1 MMKRLMAILAT
12 LMVVIPWA
20 STKKVH
26 AAEDTPSQRYVE
38 AMGSGWNLGNT
49 FDGFDEAG
57 DTGETSWSNPV
68 VTRELISSVKDKGY
82 DSIRLPFT
90 AHMRVGG
97 AESDYQLDEAFL
109 DRYEEVVNWA
119 LEEDLYVMVNVHHD
133 SWIWLADWDGSTESE
148 DYTKYVR
155 IWEQLADHFKDYDE
169 RVMFES
175 INEPQFYTD
184 DEATALSHL
193 ETINDSFHTIVRNS
207 GGQNAER
214 MLVLPT
220 LVTDAAQN
228 RLDALYQ
235 QIIEFED
242 ENIIATIHYYSEWV
256 FSANLGTTEFDEELW
271 DGVTARTSLISVFDR
286 IAATFTENGIGVVVG
301 EYGLLGYDKGDEV
314 NQLGETLKF
323 LEFINFYAEE
333 KGFNLILWDNG
344 QHIDRYTYEWKNALF
359 GNMIEASMEGRSAY
373 SEGLDTIFLNP
384 TDLES
389 GVSIPLT
396 LNGRALE
403 VISEGDTALTE
414 GVDYTIQGTTLQLT
428 EAYLNQLLE
437 RTSGVTGSE
446 TSLRMQ
452 FNGGADWYQTLV
464 YSEAP
469 VMSEAQGTVSEGIR
483 IPTAFNGSQLKSVVS
498 QNEAGAIVSNNN
510 WWGFLEHS
518 SEFLPNEEEN
528 TVDMLARYT
537 SILSDDLY
545 TLTFTY
551 YDGTVIEYQLT
562 VQDGVISG
570 QSITA
575 VDVPEEEPEV
585 VPDPE
590 IEPEPETELPV
601 EEVPEAPVEAVP
613 GEGIDPE
620 VPVEEEPATQ
630 PDEEV
635 TVPETE
641 SPTVT
646 EPEASPEAVDE
657 DTSEDLNEEA
667 TEGRREAVSSS
678 EGAHHVRLTEEPT
691 RSHGKEDVTKA
702 QMLPKTGMAVPITGL
717 IGSLFLSSSLGM
729 VFWNKK
735 RK

>member
-20 STKKVH
+20 STKKAH
-26 AAEDTPSQRYVE
+26 AAENTPSQRYVE

-68 VTRELISSVKDKGY
+68 VTRELIGSVKDKGY

-133 SWIWLADWDGSTESE
+133 SWIWLADWDGSTEAE
-148 DYTKYVR
+148 AYTQYVR
-155 IWEQLADHFKDYDE
+155 IWEQLADRFKDYDE

-175 INEPQFYTD
+175 INEPQFYTN

-235 QIIEFED
+235 QIIGFDD
-242 ENIIATIHYYSEWV
+242 ENLIATIHYYSEWV

-271 DGVTARTSLISVFDR
+271 DGVTARTSLINVFDR

-323 LEFINFYAEE
+323 LEFINYYAEE

-344 QHIDRYTYEWKNALF
+344 QHIDRYTYEWKNPLF

-384 TDLES
+384 TDPEGGL
-389 GVSIPLT
+389 SIPLT
-396 LNGRALE
+396 LNGRTLQA
-403 VISEGDTALTE
+403 VSEGGTALTE
-414 GVDYTIQGTTLQLT
+414 GMDYTLQGTTLQLT

-446 TSLRMQ
+446 TTLRLQ
-452 FNGGADWYQTLV
+452 FNGGADWYQTLI

-498 QNEAGAIVSNNN
+498 QNEAGVIVSNNN

-518 SEFLPNEEEN
+518 SEFLPNEDEN

-537 SILSDDLY
+537 SILSNGLY
-545 TLTFTY
+545 NLTFTY
-551 YDGTVIEYQLT
+551 YDGIVIGYQLT
-562 VQDGVISG
+562 VQDDVISG
-570 QSITA
+570 QVITV

-585 VPDPE
+585 IPDPE
-590 IEPEPETELPV
+590 LEPEPEAELPV
-601 EEVPEAPVEAVP
+601 EEVP
-613 GEGIDPE
+613 
-620 VPVEEEPATQ
+620 VEEEPTTQ
-630 PDEEV
+630 PEEGM
-635 TVPETE
+635 TAPETE

-646 EPEASPEAVDE
+646 EPETSPEAVV
-657 DTSEDLNEEA
+657 SEEA
-667 TEGRREAVSSS
+667 TAEMSETISNN
-678 EGAHHVRLTEEPT
+678 EGAHHVRLTDELT

-717 IGSLFLSSSLGM
+717 VGSLFLSSGLGM
-729 VFWNKK
+729 FFWNKK